1 MPWADARSTIP
12 DGDTMIKK
20 LLAATCAALL
30 AAAAFGQGAEADV
43 KKKIEATL
51 GEGAK
56 VDSVRKAGALGLY
69 EVVLGGEIIYTDEKA
84 SHIILGHIV
93 DPKTRK
99 DITQERLDKLSAI
112 KFSDLPL
119 DLAIKQVKGNGG
131 NGKRTIATF
140 EDPNCTYCKKLA
152 KELQG
157 VTDITIYTFVYPI
170 LSQDSV
176 DKSKAIWC
184 APDRAKAWTDY
195 LVSGTAPAAG
205 KCDTA
210 ALDKVASLAQKLR
223 IHGTPAIFLADGTRV
238 PGFMPAAQ
246 LDQAMAKA
254 AGKP

>member
-1 MPWADARSTIP
+1 
-12 DGDTMIKK
+12 MIKK
-20 LLAATCAALL
+20 LLAAACAAILTASTL
-30 AAAAFGQGAEADV
+30 AHGAEADV
-43 KKKIEATL
+43 KKKVEAIL
-51 GEGAK
+51 GDNAH

-69 EVVLGGEIIYTDEKA
+69 EVVLGGEIFYTDEKV
-84 SHIILGHIV
+84 SHFVLGQIV

-99 DITQERLDKLSAI
+99 NLTQERLNAMSAI

-152 KELQG
+152 RELQG

-170 LSQDSV
+170 LSQDSH

-184 APDRAKAWTDY
+184 APDRAKAWNDY
-195 LVSGTAPAAG
+195 MLNGTVPAGEA

-210 ALDKVASLAQKLR
+210 GLDAIMNTAQKLR
-223 IHGTPAIFLADGTRV
+223 VRGTPAIFLADGTRV
-238 PGFMPAAQ
+238 PGFMEKAQ
-246 LDQAMAKA
+246 LDQAMAQA
-254 AGKP
+254 AAKK